1 MATPIVAKSSSLK
14 DAASSLDTRAF
25 RTALGAFA
33 TGVTIVTT
41 WDAAAGDI
49 GLTANSFNSVSLD
62 PPMVLWSLSRKALSL
77 PLFLGNPCFAVHV
90 LAADQAELSQRFA
103 RQGADKFAE
112 LPLQRGD
119 GNVPLL
125 EDCSAR
131 FMCRTAFT
139 HDGGDH
145 IIFVGAVTSFVT
157 FHKPPLIFHAGRY
170 ALTVD
175 HKRDA
180 IAQDSWSAEPDSSFS
195 RDFLIYLLGRAHFQM
210 YGSLRGQL
218 ERHALSEQEWFV
230 LSLLGVTDNRS
241 IADLERLLWHTGNRV
256 TYEGVA
262 RLASLGYLQLHG
274 GHDPGTRV
282 TLTERGRDI
291 VLQLV
296 AAAKAV
302 EAHAERNL
310 GPGET
315 QLLKIALRNLIR
327 DTDPG
332 PPPLMTPEGD

>member
-1 MATPIVAKSSSLK
+1 MSESSAPL
-14 DAASSLDTRAF
+14 DARAF

-41 WDAAAGDI
+41 WDAEAGDI

-62 PPMVLWSLSRKALSL
+62 PPMVLWSLSRKARSL
-77 PLFLGNPCFAVHV
+77 PMFQGNPYFAVHV
-90 LAADQAELSQRFA
+90 LAADQADLSQRFA
-103 RQGADKFAE
+103 RQGADKFTG
-112 LPLQRGD
+112 LSLQRGE

-131 FMCRTAFT
+131 FMCRTAFN

-145 IIFVGAVTSFVT
+145 VIFVGAVTSFLT

-170 ALTVD
+170 ALTVE
-175 HKRDA
+175 HQRDNA
-180 IAQDSWSAEPDSSFS
+180 EQDSWSAEPDSSFS
-195 RDFLIYLLGRAHFQM
+195 R
-210 YGSLRGQL
+210 
-218 ERHALSEQEWFV
+218 
-230 LSLLGVTDNRS
+230 LLGVTDNRS
-241 IADLERLLWHTGNRV
+241 IADLDRLLWHTGTRV
-256 TYEGVA
+256 TYERVA

-274 GHDPGTRV
+274 GHDPGARV
-282 TLTERGRDI
+282 TLTERGRAI

-296 AAAKAV
+296 AAAKAAEV
-302 EAHAERNL
+302 HAERNL

-315 QLLKIALRNLIR
+315 QLLKFALRNLIR